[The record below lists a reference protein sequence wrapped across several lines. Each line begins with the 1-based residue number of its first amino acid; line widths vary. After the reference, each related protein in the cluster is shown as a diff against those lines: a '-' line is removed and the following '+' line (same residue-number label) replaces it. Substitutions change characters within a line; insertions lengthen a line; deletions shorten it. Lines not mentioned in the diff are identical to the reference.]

1 MCTGW
6 VGGREGRVGKIQPHR
21 TTTQHIQTTEHTP
34 GCSVTHPPRLAALD
48 PVLSAIG
55 EQPGGGRVARPRQAV
70 ACGVLSAGQQLQQ
83 VAPVLL
89 SVLQTTLQTG
99 AMDVSGREGVQAPAG
114 GPCNPQHPAGMNTQP
129 PIHPG
134 RQSPANMQ
142 LTACCSADK
151 RNLKQRR
158 SAHQCNADQRKS
170 NQPECNSTHS
180 NRWLCPLRTCWRL
193 ELNSWCPLPARL
205 LNIWGA
211 TALASAASSCG
222 QQFGAAGVGAQQGQD
237 RGPLAWWRLRHVQE
251 RVTRLTAC
259 VHPQP
264 SLLQTCRP
272 HQPLTSTVASSPPS
286 VVTASFSYAM
296 GSAPSAA
303 GGAPVLPVS
312 SATPTWVAGGEVR
325 WGGRGGGRGSLSGS
339 RQEEVAAVQF
349 GRPPA
354 PQTQPAKPS
363 PHLGELGGK
372 VGGGI
377 RGRRLEEGDRGVY
390 IPLA

>member
-1 MCTGW
+1 
-6 VGGREGRVGKIQPHR
+6 
-21 TTTQHIQTTEHTP
+21 
-34 GCSVTHPPRLAALD
+34 
-48 PVLSAIG
+48 
-55 EQPGGGRVARPRQAV
+55 
-70 ACGVLSAGQQLQQ
+70 
-83 VAPVLL
+83 
-89 SVLQTTLQTG
+89 
-99 AMDVSGREGVQAPAG
+99 
-114 GPCNPQHPAGMNTQP
+114 
-129 PIHPG
+129 
-134 RQSPANMQ
+134 MQ
-142 LTACCSADK
+142 L
-151 RNLKQRR
+151 NPLK
-158 SAHQCNADQRKS
+158 
-170 NQPECNSTHS
+170 PG
-180 NRWLCPLRTCWRL
+180 RWLCPLRTCWRL

-222 QQFGAAGVGAQQGQD
+222 QQFGAGGVGAPQGQD
-237 RGPLAWWRLRHVQE
+237 RGTLAWWRLRHVQG

-264 SLLQTCRP
+264 CLLQTCRS

-296 GSAPSAA
+296 GSALSAA

-325 WGGRGGGRGSLSGS
+325 WGGRGSLPGS

-363 PHLGELGGK
+363 PHTLANWVAKSEAASEGADLKRAAAASTYRWRSSGSAHSTCGAGVVWRVEVCQAPRSNASLALGSGMRGGLRQRL
-372 VGGGI
+372 V
-377 RGRRLEEGDRGVY
+377 RSRLEQ
-390 IPLA
+390 